1 MEFISVLSKTVKLR
15 FQESVMSRR
24 ILRLLIA

>member
-15 FQESVMSRR
+15 FQGGVMSRR
-24 ILRLLIA
+24 KMRLLIA